1 MEIKITGSS
10 KEIKKLFDA
19 ISGSKEQQNSLDQI
33 ERQMEYLTSLGS
45 TH

>member
-19 ISGSKEQQNSLDQI
+19 ISGSKEQQNSLNRI
-33 ERQMEYLTSLGS
+33 EQQMEYLSGYGS
-45 TH
+45 TN

>member
-19 ISGSKEQQNSLDQI
+19 ISGSKEQPVVDKD
-33 ERQMEYLTSLGS
+33 YLEKNVSW
-45 TH
+45 

>member
-19 ISGSKEQQNSLDQI
+19 ISGSKEQPHIIDVATGKI
-33 ERQMEYLTSLGS
+33 KA
-45 TH
+45 

>member
-19 ISGSKEQQNSLDQI
+19 ISGSKEQPFVDRN
-33 ERQMEYLTSLGS
+33 YLEEIFNDR
-45 TH
+45 